1 MNNIFIKKLNMTSF
15 GKFQNKSISF
25 KENFNL
31 IYGDNESGKS
41 TISDFIEG
49 IFYGFDE
56 GDKKIRFS
64 FKKEKYK
71 PIGSFKYSG
80 SMILS
85 FEGDDYRIDR
95 NFDDGSY
102 KIYNFKKNTEIS
114 SKKSNLNYPGEFFLK
129 LNYSLYKNILSNYQ
143 VQKLDRDSKKVIIDF
158 LKNPS
163 KDLVFSK
170 LKAISNIEKNLENIG
185 SPRAYTKPY
194 AKNIKLLEEKTKE
207 VVKIKVIRK
216 NYNLDIIKLKEQR
229 KKINEIKKNLES
241 LKESRD
247 NYRKY
252 RANSNYI
259 EEKSRKDY
267 LKIIEKKLEKYKSF
281 EDINDFYFDK
291 VDKLLEEKGNFYQ
304 NKDKKTYFFPILFSI
319 LFLLL
324 GLLSKRYYI
333 ILLIF
338 PLFLFLYFINKNKD
352 INEKEKINDLNV
364 QINNEFSKI
373 SVFSK
378 ASYERAKDAYKD
390 YEKLKIERDKT
401 LEILNILSNQE
412 KYDKSIDLE
421 DKNLDIVDIENKIKF
436 YESAYDKLIDE
447 NLNLEKKLSS
457 VEDII
462 SSELDIIDDIKII
475 KKKISN
481 LEIEIKASN
490 MAIDIINSN
499 KDRLTYNKNQI
510 SLLIS
515 QIIRQISKGKY
526 KKIDYDDNF
535 EPVIVTSKNEI
546 IGMDKVSVGF
556 FDQVNFSLRFAL
568 SNNLLDNSFMILD
581 DAFIN
586 YDNNRLRMALLNLL
600 DLSRKFQIIYFTCHK
615 REKTVFD
622 GEGIEINFINM
633 EQIWYMR

>member
-1 MNNIFIKKLNMTSF
+1 MNSIFIKKLNMTSF

-64 FKKEKYK
+64 YKKEKYK

-85 FEGDDYRIDR
+85 FEGCDFRIDR

-102 KIYNFKKNTEIS
+102 KIYNLEKNIEVP
-114 SKKSNLNYPGEFFLK
+114 SKKSNLNYPGEYFLN

-143 VQKLDRDSKKVIIDF
+143 LQKLDKDSKKIIIDF

-170 LKAISNIEKNLENIG
+170 LKAISNIEKNLEKIG

-194 AKNIKLLEEKTKE
+194 AKNIKIIEEKTKE
-207 VVKIKVIRK
+207 VKKIKEIK
-216 NYNLDIIKLKEQR
+216 KDYNLDIIKLKEQR

-259 EEKSRKDY
+259 EEKSRKDS
-267 LKIIEKKLEKYKSF
+267 LKIIEKKLEKYKSL
-281 EDINDFYFDK
+281 ENINDLYFDK
-291 VDKLLEEKGNFYQ
+291 VDKLLEEKAYFYQ
-304 NKDKKTYFFPILFSI
+304 KNDKKSYFFPIIFSI

-333 ILLIF
+333 IFLIIPILLF
-338 PLFLFLYFINKNKD
+338 FYFKDKNKD
-352 INEKEKINDLNV
+352 IDEKEKINDLNIK
-364 QINNEFSKI
+364 INNEFSKI
-373 SVFSK
+373 SVYSK
-378 ASYERAKDAYKD
+378 TSYDRAKDAYKD

-401 LEILNILSNQE
+401 LEILNILSSQE

-436 YESAYDKLIDE
+436 YESTYDKLIEE
-447 NLNLEKKLSS
+447 NLKLEKKLSS

-462 SSELDIIDDIKII
+462 SSELDIIEDIKII
-475 KKKISN
+475 KKKKSN

-499 KDRLTYNKNQI
+499 KDKLTYNKNQI

-526 KKIDYDDNF
+526 KKIDYDDNL

-568 SNNLLDNSFMILD
+568 SNNLLDNSFMIYD

-615 REKTVFD
+615 REKNIFD

-633 EQIWYMR
+633 EQI

>member
-1 MNNIFIKKLNMTSF
+1 MNNIFIKKLNKTSF
-15 GKFQNKSISF
+15 GKFQNKSLIL

-41 TISDFIEG
+41 TISDFVEG

-64 FKKEKYK
+64 YKKEKYK

-80 SMILS
+80 SMILY
-85 FEGDDYRIDR
+85 FNGDDYRIDR

-102 KIYNFKKNTEIS
+102 KIYNLEKNIEIP
-114 SKKSNLNYPGEFFLK
+114 SKKSNLNYPGEYFLG

-143 VQKLDRDSKKVIIDF
+143 AQKIDKDSKKVIIDF

-170 LKAISNIEKNLENIG
+170 LKAISNIEKNLEKIG

-194 AKNIKLLEEKTKE
+194 AKNRKLLEEKTKE
-207 VVKIKVIRK
+207 VEKIKEIRK
-216 NYNLDIIKLKEQR
+216 TYNLDIVKLKNQR
-229 KKINEIKKNLES
+229 KKIHELKNDLEN
-241 LKESRD
+241 LKETRD
-247 NYRKY
+247 NFRKY
-252 RANSNYI
+252 KANSNYI
-259 EEKSRKDY
+259 EEKSRKDS

-281 EDINDFYFDK
+281 EDINYFYFDK
-291 VDKLLEEKGNFYQ
+291 VDKLLEEKASFYQ
-304 NKDKKTYFFPILFSI
+304 NKDKKTYFFPIIFSI
-319 LFLLL
+319 FFLLL
-324 GLLSKRYYI
+324 GLLSKRYYMI
-333 ILLIF
+333 FLIIPILLF
-338 PLFLFLYFINKNKD
+338 FYFKDKNKD
-352 INEKEKINDLNV
+352 INEKERINDLNIK
-364 QINNEFSKI
+364 INNEFSKI
-373 SVFSK
+373 SVSSK
-378 ASYERAKDAYKD
+378 TSYDMAKDAYKE

-401 LEILNILSNQE
+401 LEILNILSSQE
-412 KYDKSIDLE
+412 KYEKSIDFE
-421 DKNLDIVDIENKIKF
+421 DKKLDIVDIENKIKF
-436 YESAYDKLIDE
+436 YESTYDKLMEE
-447 NLNLEKKLSS
+447 NLKLEKKLSS

-462 SSELDIIDDIKII
+462 STELDLVEEIKII
-475 KKKISN
+475 KKKLSD

-499 KDRLTYNKNQI
+499 KDKLTYNKNQM
-510 SLLIS
+510 SSLIS

-526 KKIDYDDNF
+526 KKIDYDDNL

-546 IGMDKVSVGF
+546 IGMDKVSLGF

-568 SNNLLDNSFMILD
+568 SNNLLDNSFMIFD

-586 YDNNRLRMALLNLL
+586 YDNNRIRMALLNLL

-615 REKTVFD
+615 REKNIFD

-633 EQIWYMR
+633 EQI

>member
-15 GKFQNKSISF
+15 GKFQNNSISF

-64 FKKEKYK
+64 YKKEKYK

-85 FEGDDYRIDR
+85 FVGKDYRIDR

-102 KIYNFKKNTEIS
+102 KIYNLAKNIEIP
-114 SKKSNLNYPGEFFLK
+114 SKKSNLNYPGEYFLN
-129 LNYSLYKNILSNYQ
+129 LNYSLYKNILSNFQ
-143 VQKLDRDSKKVIIDF
+143 VQKLDEDSKKIIIDF

-170 LKAISNIEKNLENIG
+170 LKAISNIEKNLEKIG

-194 AKNIKLLEEKTKE
+194 AKNTKLLEEKTKE
-207 VVKIKVIRK
+207 VEKIKEIRK
-216 NYNLDIIKLKEQR
+216 TYNLDIVKLKNQR
-229 KKINEIKKNLES
+229 KKIHELKNDLES
-241 LKESRD
+241 LKETRD
-247 NYRKY
+247 NFRKY
-252 RANSNYI
+252 KANSNYI
-259 EEKSRKDY
+259 EEKSRKDS

-291 VDKLLEEKGNFYQ
+291 VDKLLEEKANFYQ
-304 NKDKKTYFFPILFSI
+304 KNDKKTYFFPIIFSI
-319 LFLLL
+319 FFLIL
-324 GLLSKRYYI
+324 GILSKRYYMI
-333 ILLIF
+333 FLIIPILLF
-338 PLFLFLYFINKNKD
+338 FYFKDKNKD
-352 INEKEKINDLNV
+352 INEKERINDLNIK
-364 QINNEFSKI
+364 INNEFSKI
-373 SVFSK
+373 SVSSK
-378 ASYERAKDAYKD
+378 TSYDMAKDAYKE

-401 LEILNILSNQE
+401 LEILNILSSQE
-412 KYDKSIDLE
+412 KYEKSIDLE

-436 YESAYDKLIDE
+436 YESAYEKLMEE
-447 NLNLEKKLSS
+447 NLKLEKKLSS

-462 SSELDIIDDIKII
+462 STELDLVEEIKII
-475 KKKISN
+475 KKKLSD

-499 KDRLTYNKNQI
+499 KDKLIYNKNQM
-510 SLLIS
+510 SSLIS

-526 KKIDYDDNF
+526 KKIDYDDNL

-556 FDQVNFSLRFAL
+556 FDQVNFSLRFAI
-568 SNNLLDNSFMILD
+568 SNNFLDNSFMIFD

-600 DLSRKFQIIYFTCHK
+600 YLSRKFQIIYFTCHK
-615 REKTVFD
+615 REKNVFD
-622 GEGIEINFINM
+622 GEDIEINFINM
-633 EQIWYMR
+633 EQI

>member
-1 MNNIFIKKLNMTSF
+1 MNSIFIKKLNMTSF

-64 FKKEKYK
+64 YKKEKYK

-85 FEGDDYRIDR
+85 FEGCDFRIDR

-102 KIYNFKKNTEIS
+102 KIYNLEKNIEIP
-114 SKKSNLNYPGEFFLK
+114 SKKSNLNYPGEYFLN
-129 LNYSLYKNILSNYQ
+129 LNYSLYTNILSNYQ
-143 VQKLDRDSKKVIIDF
+143 LQKLDKDSKKIIIDF

-163 KDLVFSK
+163 NDLVFSK
-170 LKAISNIEKNLENIG
+170 LKAISYIEKNLEKIG

-194 AKNIKLLEEKTKE
+194 AKNIKILEEKTKE
-207 VVKIKVIRK
+207 VKKIKEIK
-216 NYNLDIIKLKEQR
+216 KDYNLDIIKLKEQR

-259 EEKSRKDY
+259 EEKSRKDS
-267 LKIIEKKLEKYKSF
+267 LKIIEKKLEKYKSL
-281 EDINDFYFDK
+281 ENINDLYFDK
-291 VDKLLEEKGNFYQ
+291 VDKLLEEKAYFYQ
-304 NKDKKTYFFPILFSI
+304 KNDKKSYFFPIIFSI

-333 ILLIF
+333 IFLIIPILLF
-338 PLFLFLYFINKNKD
+338 FYFKDKNKD
-352 INEKEKINDLNV
+352 IDEKEKINDLNIK
-364 QINNEFSKI
+364 INNEFSKI
-373 SVFSK
+373 SVYSK
-378 ASYERAKDAYKD
+378 TSYDRAKDAYKD

-401 LEILNILSNQE
+401 LEILNILSSQE

-436 YESAYDKLIDE
+436 YESTYDKLIEE
-447 NLNLEKKLSS
+447 NLKLEKKLSS

-462 SSELDIIDDIKII
+462 SSELDIIEDIKII
-475 KKKISN
+475 KKKKSN

-499 KDRLTYNKNQI
+499 KDKLTYNKNQI

-526 KKIDYDDNF
+526 KKIDYDDNLK
-535 EPVIVTSKNEI
+535 PVIVTSKNEI

-568 SNNLLDNSFMILD
+568 SNNLLDNSFMIYD

-615 REKTVFD
+615 REKNIFD

-633 EQIWYMR
+633 EQI

>member
-1 MNNIFIKKLNMTSF
+1 MNSIFIKKLNMTSF

-64 FKKEKYK
+64 YKKEKYK

-85 FEGDDYRIDR
+85 FEGCDFRIDR

-102 KIYNFKKNTEIS
+102 KIYNLEKNIEIP
-114 SKKSNLNYPGEFFLK
+114 SKKSNLNYPGEYFLN

-143 VQKLDRDSKKVIIDF
+143 LQKLDKDSKKIIIDF

-170 LKAISNIEKNLENIG
+170 LKAISNIEKNLEKIG

-207 VVKIKVIRK
+207 VKKIKGIK
-216 NYNLDIIKLKEQR
+216 KSYNLDIIKLKNQR
-229 KKINEIKKNLES
+229 KKIDELKTNIES

-259 EEKSRKDY
+259 EEKFRKDS

-281 EDINDFYFDK
+281 EDINDLYFDK
-291 VDKLLEEKGNFYQ
+291 VDKLLEEKANFYQ
-304 NKDKKTYFFPILFSI
+304 KNDKKSYFFPIIFSI

-338 PLFLFLYFINKNKD
+338 PILLFFYFNNKNKD
-352 INEKEKINDLNV
+352 INEKEKINDLNIK
-364 QINNEFSKI
+364 INNEFSKI
-373 SVFSK
+373 SVYSK
-378 ASYERAKDAYKD
+378 TSYDRAKDAYKD

-401 LEILNILSNQE
+401 LEILNILSSQE

-436 YESAYDKLIDE
+436 YESAYDKLIEE
-447 NLNLEKKLSS
+447 NLKLEKKLSS

-499 KDRLTYNKNQI
+499 KDKLTYNKNQI

-526 KKIDYDDNF
+526 KKINYDDNL
-535 EPVIVTSKNEI
+535 EPVIVTSKNEM

-568 SNNLLDNSFMILD
+568 SNNLLDNSFMIFD

-615 REKTVFD
+615 REKNIFD
-622 GEGIEINFINM
+622 GEGIKINFINM
-633 EQIWYMR
+633 EQI